1 MTKAE
6 KSWALLLEQTKAEAK
21 YKVGD
26 RVKYDENGEVY
37 TITEVRPGVF
47 GGVEYGTK
55 SLESDKR
62 GLGFER
68 KLIEVTE

>member
-6 KSWALLLEQTKAEAK
+6 KSWAMLVERTKSEAK

-26 RVKYDENGEVY
+26 RVKYDQNGEVY
-37 TITEVRPGVF
+37 AITEVRPGVF

-55 SLESDKR
+55 SLESDKI
-62 GLGFER
+62 GLGFES
-68 KLIEVTE
+68 KLIAV